1 MSNETAEIGHNSVA
15 GDRIKAFIERV
26 ERLEEEKKSIAED
39 IKEVYAEA
47 KGVGFDVKTIKTI
60 VKMRK
65 IEEQKRAEEQALLET
80 YMNAIQ
86 MSFV

>member
-86 MSFV
+86 MSFI